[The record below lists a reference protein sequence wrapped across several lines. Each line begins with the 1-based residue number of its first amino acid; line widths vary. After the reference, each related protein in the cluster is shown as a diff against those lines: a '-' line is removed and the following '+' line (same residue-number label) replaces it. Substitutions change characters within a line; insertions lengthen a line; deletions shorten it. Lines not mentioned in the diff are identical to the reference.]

1 MITYPFFL
9 KLFGF
14 WDLVSERN
22 EIKSNQKIEIVI
34 DGENIAT
41 KRINSNTSLYHKPK
55 IRGFVN
61 WSYTLLVF
69 SIISWLGAYALIK
82 AVVEQDP
89 KYVTSN
95 LFTYLF
101 VTQYFTGWKYFA
113 KTHFVDIIKD
123 SGKNKNYVMIPFVL
137 SMFISVVLVI
147 VTTIFLVTGTSINI
161 YSDLYDNH
169 DGVWKGLIICL
180 MILEKFYSYN
190 IFFINTVAFTMIL
203 VIQSEKIVNFAAKLN
218 TMVDNLEEFLIS
230 DVITDFL
237 TIKGEYG
244 KTVTN
249 FNDMFSSLTVLGVLG
264 AYFTSINH
272 HNTEFVGALQYMNS
286 GCFVIIECVYIYAV
300 SKVKRSIGEING
312 VINSPKFATTYL
324 GRIQMEEL
332 GNADITTHRDR
343 NGRTNSMVIMD
354 AIESLNERD
363 SYIEKLTLRT
373 MIKIHETTQMNDWLG
388 LNSKLTQ
395 EWETFTLL
403 GFVIDDTTLIT
414 RGLTMTAGYFMATN
428 LKTEFG
434 F

>member
-1 MITYPFFL
+1 
-9 KLFGF
+9 
-14 WDLVSERN
+14 
-22 EIKSNQKIEIVI
+22 
-34 DGENIAT
+34 
-41 KRINSNTSLYHKPK
+41 
-55 IRGFVN
+55 
-61 WSYTLLVF
+61 
-69 SIISWLGAYALIK
+69 
-82 AVVEQDP
+82 
-89 KYVTSN
+89 
-95 LFTYLF
+95 
-101 VTQYFTGWKYFA
+101 
-113 KTHFVDIIKD
+113 
-123 SGKNKNYVMIPFVL
+123 
-137 SMFISVVLVI
+137 
-147 VTTIFLVTGTSINI
+147 
-161 YSDLYDNH
+161 
-169 DGVWKGLIICL
+169 